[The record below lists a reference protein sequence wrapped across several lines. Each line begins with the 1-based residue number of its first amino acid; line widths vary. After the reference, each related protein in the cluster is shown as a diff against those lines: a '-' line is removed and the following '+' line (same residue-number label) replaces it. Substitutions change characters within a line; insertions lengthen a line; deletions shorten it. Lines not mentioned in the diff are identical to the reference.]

1 MSNFES
7 NISNSFFEVL
17 TSILFRTVEDVV
29 LHPVNLELIW
39 KEYPTTEFEV
49 LILKQINFSKSLDS
63 ETKLEILNQLN
74 SKISIFGWDAV
85 ILPKRKLTMYAF
97 QELEVRKEKVEKFD
111 DMDFFYES
119 DNFMGITLKNLTE
132 ACYRLKTLKYNYI
145 NETVS
150 KIKLIEETSDGYV
163 LKIIFNRD

>member
-1 MSNFES
+1 M
-7 NISNSFFEVL
+7 
-17 TSILFRTVEDVV
+17 
-29 LHPVNLELIW
+29 
-39 KEYPTTEFEV
+39 
-49 LILKQINFSKSLDS
+49 
-63 ETKLEILNQLN
+63 NQLN